1 MDTNAIIALVLQYSG
16 LLGFTLVGL
25 VGAAYGLF
33 KWFGGR
39 WLETKFAE
47 RLASLKYQQ
56 DQAIRHVQSSIDREV
71 HRAKKLYDR
80 EFDALSDAWGR
91 LQKAYSAGRQLMQ
104 ENYYDFRK
112 FSAKEAESLLD
123 DLELKPFR
131 FDELKALRPE
141 QQTEAVRKILSGKQ
155 HDAALNLRYE
165 LSGCLGLNGPFMTK
179 DIADRF
185 FKIDGMIMMAI
196 AEAQTRRDGRYKGDF
211 DQVTKLMTEGQELVN
226 ELEDLLRERFWSAS
240 ASTAKVTV

>member
-1 MDTNAIIALVLQYSG
+1 MDTNAIIPLVLQYSG
-16 LLGFTLVGL
+16 LLGFTLAGL

-33 KWFGGR
+33 KWLGGK

-47 RLASLKYQQ
+47 RLVSLKYEQ

-80 EFDALSDAWGR
+80 EFDALSDAWGK

-104 ENYYDFRK
+104 ENYYDFRRL
-112 FSAKEAESLLD
+112 SANEAESLLE

-131 FDELKALRPE
+131 FEELKALRPE
-141 QQTEAVRKILSGKQ
+141 QQTEEVRKIFVGRQ

-196 AEAQTRRDGRYKGDF
+196 AEAHTRRDGRYNGDF
-211 DQVTKLMTEGQELVN
+211 DQVTKLLAKGQELVN

-240 ASTAKVTV
+240 TEQTAV